1 MTVVNTKKVNGVYVP
16 ESVEMDPYSEF
27 QYTAETYQ
35 HEEEE
40 VREQD
45 QPIET
50 RLQQTTSTIKSDVD
64 NFFDG
69 VDMILGLLDHTH
81 KRFVGGH
88 HARRRPRNK

>member
-1 MTVVNTKKVNGVYVP
+1 MTVVNTKIVNGVYVP

-27 QYTAETYQ
+27 QYTEDAQ
-35 HEEEE
+35 PHREEE
-40 VREQD
+40 VDEE
-45 QPIET
+45 PVVA
-50 RLQQTTSTIKSDVD
+50 RLNQTTATIKSDVD

>member
-27 QYTAETYQ
+27 QYTTETHQ
-35 HEEEE
+35 HEEE
-40 VREQD
+40 VREQE

>member
-1 MTVVNTKKVNGVYVP
+1 MTVVNTKIVNGVYVP
-16 ESVEMDPYSEF
+16 ESIEMDPYSEF
-27 QYTAETYQ
+27 EYVAENVQ
-35 HEEEE
+35 HEEK
-40 VREQD
+40 EQQE
-45 QPIET
+45 QPVT
-50 RLQQTTSTIKSDVD
+50 QSLQQTTAAIKSDVD

>member
-27 QYTAETYQ
+27 QYTTETHQ
-35 HEEEE
+35 HEEE
-40 VREQD
+40 VREQE

-50 RLQQTTSTIKSDVD
+50 RLQQTTSAIKSDVD

>member
-1 MTVVNTKKVNGVYVP
+1 MTVVNTKIVNGVYVP
-16 ESVEMDPYSEF
+16 ESIEMDPYSEF
-27 QYTAETYQ
+27 EYVAENAQ
-35 HEEEE
+35 HEEQQQ
-40 VREQD
+40 EQSVA
-45 QPIET
+45 QS
-50 RLQQTTSTIKSDVD
+50 LQQTTATIKSDVD

>member
-1 MTVVNTKKVNGVYVP
+1 MTVVNTKIVNGVYVP
-16 ESVEMDPYSEF
+16 ESIEMDPYSEF
-27 QYTAETYQ
+27 EYVAENAQ
-35 HEEEE
+35 HEEQQQQ
-40 VREQD
+40 EQPVA
-45 QPIET
+45 QS
-50 RLQQTTSTIKSDVD
+50 LQQTTATIKSDVD